1 MAPWEELVLACNLK
15 SDVPQQV
22 EEILIYLISS
32 LLDEPVIDLES
43 ISIPDHYF
51 FTERDEFFW
60 RDLLGG
66 STYYFPG
73 RPYGNLTYSRGL
85 DAYSFTMRTMVRHGE
100 NLVKAFLDWLAP
112 YCETQGFVGYTRC
125 DEIPDVIDLIH
136 FDDGTV
142 YYNSVL
148 LYKNPPVVERIKITK
163 NDSEVNN
170 S

>member
-1 MAPWEELVLACNLK
+1 MAPWEELILACNLK

-32 LLDEPVIDLES
+32 LLDELVIDLES
-43 ISIPDHYF
+43 ISIPDHRF
-51 FTERDEFFW
+51 FTEFYWE
-60 RDLLGG
+60 DLLGG

-73 RPYGNLTYSRGL
+73 TPYGNLTYDPYL
-85 DAYSFTMRTMVRHGE
+85 HAYKFTMRTMVRHGD

-136 FDDGTV
+136 IEDGTV

-163 NDSEVNN
+163 NDSEANN